1 MANLTK
7 KQKDLFDALH
17 QSRAEDFKTFNKKS
31 YRGVW
36 GSIIDKYPESAH
48 FIYELLQNADDAE
61 ATEVYI
67 ILKRDRILF
76 KHNGSKHFDITSD
89 DAEPVG
95 DINSITGIGDSSKVD
110 TQNKIGKF
118 GVGFKAVFQYT
129 DTPEVYD
136 DVFKFKIEN
145 FIIPTLLPNDH
156 PERKK
161 GETLFVFPFKNEAKS
176 YTEILRR
183 LDKLQNPILFLHH
196 IQRIKWRVDRKKEIL
211 GTEIGYSKEIIDKK
225 EYDDGVLLERYK
237 LIEPLKDNEIFLFSQ
252 DVVITDENGVKT
264 NHVIN
269 VGFYYD
275 AVNKRLVTENKQNIY
290 CFFPTKETFQT
301 CFVSH
306 APFLLTD
313 NRQNLK
319 PDEKL
324 NRHLIDLLAELA
336 AKAVVYLRD
345 YDIGLGL
352 HLINENL
359 TEIIPNYTKNYWH
372 ELDFLFELPIKEA
385 FEEVLKKERLLL
397 SRNGKYLSINEAY
410 KGSPRE
416 LVDLLNQKQLADLL
430 KEEIED
436 NLDYLDD
443 DVLLE
448 VEDVDF
454 LKWELAQN
462 INNQRNEL
470 YDDIE
475 DFSSEAFAR
484 LITEDFMDKQPMRWV
499 TRMYTFLRTA
509 APKLWKIT
517 EKDKKTAPCSLPF
530 RSAPIIK
537 TQRGEWVPPFVDN
550 LNPNVYLPLKDRNK
564 SEYNFIAE
572 EYLNNEMARKFFSE
586 LDIKEPDEDD
596 YIRQVVLAKYKG
608 ENFEVNNDVIQ
619 ADFEI
624 LLDHYI
630 KVKDRSGI
638 GENFIQLLRNNL
650 WIVGDN
656 DNLNR
661 PNILYF
667 EHDLL
672 KSYFVSK
679 EDIVY
684 ADLDFYSSS
693 VEKYGINI
701 VKDFLSH
708 IGVRSFPSIEAKSKY
723 SIWSLV
729 DRLRI
734 QIHTDSYQE
743 HTIEDD
749 YELEGFN
756 EFCKSRKKSR
766 DVSIYL
772 WNIVLPALHFSQYE
786 NLKLR
791 FRRKYARHYEYA
803 YYISSFKD
811 ALIHNRWLVDV
822 NGRFVSAKS
831 IAFEDLDPEYD
842 RNNGLIQFL
851 GIEKREKSI
860 IELGGTEEQQ
870 EQMDLGRRLK
880 NLAGD
885 VLTEEEM
892 IQVIAEAR
900 AKKKGEL
907 LVDKPSTDIKQDE
920 EEQIQPPNRN
930 KTEGHKQKSTTNPS
944 SALDS
949 TNDADYKIDR
959 TEILSVDEPVPSF
972 IDREE
977 LRKTDISEMFINGQ
991 RERAP
996 EQDVREEV
1004 SDDSSD
1010 ETVDSVMQ
1018 KLIEQEEKQDKIK
1031 ALREAVSKAEKYSKE
1046 WFDAL
1051 IELEYRGG
1059 ADTDKGDATKAINI
1073 SFASVR
1079 KEPGSERIYVFEYP
1093 SRGIPMWLEEVGDI
1107 EVKCNFSNRDELKL
1121 KFEVAN
1127 VRESSLRLKASKI
1140 YESILNKIEWS
1151 KCTRASITLKN
1162 QIDLMG
1168 KLRTA
1173 FNGLELEPG
1182 FNLKENLDDNIKF
1195 IFGPPGTGKTTAIAK
1210 KIISYMN
1217 DEKSCRILVLAP
1229 TNTACDE
1236 LARKIQ
1242 EYSKGECP
1250 WLYRFVSTADEGLE
1264 DIVIDRES
1272 TAYDEERCCII
1283 STMARLSFD
1292 GFNGPNGYNRLLDL
1306 VWDTVICDEASMIPL
1321 AEMALTIYNFLNT
1334 PILIAGDPMQI
1345 KPILREEEWKDENI
1359 YTMVK
1364 LDKFDHPVTEPIQF
1378 DIENLNT
1385 QYRSVPAIG
1394 DLFSKYAYDGK
1405 LKHHRSAIPNKMF
1418 GQFEMKPINFIPFKV
1433 ERYDSIFGVKKLD
1446 GSNVHIYSVLFTVE
1460 MFKYVAQKY
1469 AETTD
1474 EDLSI
1479 GIVCPY
1485 SPQAQL
1491 IESLIAQT
1499 PNIPTNIS
1507 ITVGT
1512 VHRFQGGQCNIMFVV
1527 LNPPI
1532 GIKVASERIFLN
1544 NKNILNVA
1552 ISRAQDYLC
1561 ILLPHRDTEGYEYL
1575 YEINTIGRIAMQKP
1589 EYVASYTCDEIEEN
1603 IFGHKFYIE
1612 SNTFV
1617 TSHQLTNVYT
1627 KAVKMFEVRIDEKSV
1642 DIQLGTGNSSIKHKE
1657 PEYVSDDEKPN
1668 DIQAE
1673 RAIVPEQLQEE
1684 AATSK
1689 HIAESNSNTPPSQE
1703 LGNPS
1708 SFVNAEQYYTYIEKN
1723 SIGMEEAIKV
1733 LIKANTL
1740 VSIYVL
1746 VQIIGNKNIVNRFQW
1761 KTPCES
1767 DIKNIKIY
1775 LKYPNTYKLFNKI
1788 YPQLY
1793 YALRSNI
1800 LALKGLGNLKIEA
1813 ITLQE
1818 FSTVF
1823 ETYMKNSDS
1832 TQSVFFNQVSPK
1844 PRKKKNKHKSSQNQR
1859 ISNPINPNTLRYRT
1873 QSDRDSGKL
1882 YSDYEYGLSDW

>member
-76 KHNGSKHFDITSD
+76 KHNGSKHFDITTD
-89 DAEPVG
+89 EAEPVG

-129 DTPEVYD
+129 DTPEIYD

-145 FIIPTLLPNDH
+145 FIIPTLLPYDH
-156 PERKK
+156 PERKE

-176 YTEILRR
+176 YQEILRR

-196 IQRIKWRVDRKKEIL
+196 IQSIKWRVDRKKDII
-211 GTEIGYSKEIIDKK
+211 GTEIGYSKEIIDKI
-225 EYDDGVLLERYK
+225 EYDDGILLERYK
-237 LIEPLKDNEIFLFSQ
+237 LIEPLKNNEIFLFSQ
-252 DVVITDENGVKT
+252 DVDITDDDDVKT
-264 NHVIN
+264 THVIN

-324 NRHLIDLLAELA
+324 NRDLIDLLAELA
-336 AKAVVYLRD
+336 TKAVVYLRD
-345 YDIGLGL
+345 YDTGLGQL
-352 HLINENL
+352 LINENL

-372 ELDFLFELPIKEA
+372 ELDLLFELPIKEA
-385 FEEVLKKERLLL
+385 FEEILKEERLLL
-397 SRNGKYLSINEAY
+397 SRNGKYLSMKEAY

-416 LVDLLNQKQLADLL
+416 LVDLLSQKQLADLL
-430 KEEIED
+430 KEELEE
-436 NLDYLDD
+436 NFDYLDD

-448 VEDVDF
+448 VDDVDF

-462 INNQRNEL
+462 INSQRNEL

-484 LITEDFMDKQPMRWV
+484 LITGEFMDKQPMRWV

-517 EKDKKTAPCSLPF
+517 EKDKKNTPTSLPF

-550 LNPNVYLPLKDRNK
+550 VNPNVYLPLKDRNE

-596 YIRQVVLAKYKG
+596 YIRQVVLAKYQG
-608 ENFEVNNDVIQ
+608 EEFEVDDGVIQ

-624 LLDHYI
+624 LLNHYL

-638 GENFIQLLRNNL
+638 GENFILLLRNNL

-656 DNLNR
+656 GNLNR

-672 KSYFVSK
+672 KSYFADK
-679 EDIVY
+679 EDIVF
-684 ADLDFYSSS
+684 ANLDFYSST
-693 VEKYGINI
+693 VEKYGINN
-701 VKDFLSH
+701 VKDFLSRL
-708 IGVRSFPSIEAKSKY
+708 GVRSYPSIEKKRRYSK
-723 SIWSLV
+723 WGLV

-734 QIHTDSYQE
+734 QIPTDGYQE

-749 YELEGFN
+749 YELKGFD

-772 WNIVLPALHFSQYE
+772 WNTVLPALYFSKYE

-791 FRRKYARHYEYA
+791 FRRKYARSYEYA

-811 ALIHNRWLVDV
+811 ALIHERWLVDV
-822 NGRFVSAKS
+822 NGRFVSAKN

-885 VLTEEEM
+885 DLTEEEM
-892 IQVIAEAR
+892 IQVVAEAK
-900 AKKKGEL
+900 AKKKGGMS
-907 LVDKPSTDIKQDE
+907 VDKPSSDTGQDTTE
-920 EEQIQPPNRN
+920 STQPPKKK
-930 KTEGHKQKSTTNPS
+930 KTDEHKPENTAKPS
-944 SALDS
+944 PALDS
-949 TNDADYKIDR
+949 TSDAGNDTDR
-959 TEILSVDEPVPSF
+959 AEILVDDEPIPVF

-977 LRKTDISEMFINGQ
+977 LRKTDILEMFTNGQ
-991 RERAP
+991 RKNTP
-996 EQDVREEV
+996 EKDVNEV
-1004 SDDSSD
+1004 AADDSSD

-1031 ALREAVSKAEKYSKE
+1031 ALREAASKAEKYSKE

-1059 ADTDKGDATKAINI
+1059 VETDKGDATKAINI

-1079 KEPGSERIYVFEYP
+1079 KEPGSERIYVFEHP

-1107 EVKCNFSNRDELKL
+1107 EVKCKFSDRDELKL

-1127 VRESSLRLKASKI
+1127 VRDSSLRLKASKI
-1140 YESILNKIEWS
+1140 YESILNKIDWS
-1151 KCTRASITLKN
+1151 TCSRASITLKN

-1173 FNGLELEPG
+1173 FNGLELESG
-1182 FNLKENLDDNIKF
+1182 FNLKDNLDDNIKF
-1195 IFGPPGTGKTTAIAK
+1195 IFGPPGTGKTTNIAK
-1210 KIISYMN
+1210 KIISFMRDGNTSY
-1217 DEKSCRILVLAP
+1217 RILVLAP

-1242 EYSKGECP
+1242 EISDGDCS
-1250 WLYRFVSTADEGLE
+1250 WLYRFISTADENLE

-1272 TAYDEERCCII
+1272 TAYDEDKCCII

-1292 GFNGPNGYNRLLDL
+1292 GFNGPGDYYKLLDL
-1306 VWDTVICDEASMIPL
+1306 VWDMIICDEASMIPL
-1321 AEMALTIYNFLNT
+1321 AEMALAIYNYLNT

-1378 DIENLNT
+1378 EIENLDT

-1394 DLFSKYAYDGK
+1394 ELFSRYAYDGK

-1418 GQFEMKPINFIPFKV
+1418 GQIEMKPINFIPFKV

-1469 AETTD
+1469 SETTD
-1474 EDLSI
+1474 ENLSI

-1491 IESLIAQT
+1491 IESLIAQI
-1499 PNIPTNIS
+1499 PNIPSNIS

-1512 VHRFQGGQCNIMFVV
+1512 VHRFQGGQCNMMFVV
-1527 LNPPI
+1527 LNPPL

-1589 EYVASYTCDEIEEN
+1589 EFVASYTCDEIEET

-1642 DIQLGTGNSSIKHKE
+1642 DIQLGATAVPVIQRTGANS
-1657 PEYVSDDEKPN
+1657 V
-1668 DIQAE
+1668 
-1673 RAIVPEQLQEE
+1673 QEE
-1684 AATSK
+1684 MVDTASVVEEANTESQKYIFEPKNEEHCEHDDLTSEIEK
-1689 HIAESNSNTPPSQE
+1689 SRLFTEE
-1703 LGNPS
+1703 
-1708 SFVNAEQYYTYIEKN
+1708 VQYYSFFDKN
-1723 SIGMEEAIKV
+1723 EIDLDEAIEV
-1733 LIKANTL
+1733 LITANTITA
-1740 VSIYVL
+1740 IYVL
-1746 VQIIGNKNIVNRFQW
+1746 VKIFGDAKIAKRFQWRVPRIDDITSNKSYCATYKLFDNIYPQLFFAVRQNKLAIKNIGNKNIAELSLEEFTTAFESHIERK
-1761 KTPCES
+1761 KTKPKKTQ
-1767 DIKNIKIY
+1767 KNSTTSKLSKNAPTNY
-1775 LKYPNTYKLFNKI
+1775 YNTY
-1788 YPQLY
+1788 
-1793 YALRSNI
+1793 R
-1800 LALKGLGNLKIEA
+1800 
-1813 ITLQE
+1813 QE
-1818 FSTVF
+1818 RP
-1823 ETYMKNSDS
+1823 
-1832 TQSVFFNQVSPK
+1832 NQE
-1844 PRKKKNKHKSSQNQR
+1844 
-1859 ISNPINPNTLRYRT
+1859 RT
-1873 QSDRDSGKL
+1873 GKL